1 MAAVVR
7 SRFYGYLAAAVAVLM
22 VLGFTRTWFLR
33 AWFDV
38 PPITWLLHLHAVVF
52 SAWFALFIVQT
63 RLISTGRT
71 RTHMQLGVLG
81 VCLAAVVVIT
91 GLATTVVSAAEPRM
105 RPMGMSS
112 PQFVIFPLIAIVSF
126 GALVGAAVALRHRP
140 QIHKRLMVLAMISV
154 LGPPVARLIAVLGQR
169 ESFLAIQTTV
179 AAFFII
185 WCLIADWIRNR
196 VVHPVFAVGGIL
208 LVLSWPLRAAVAH
221 TAGWERIGQWMAQLG
236 S

>member
-1 MAAVVR
+1 
-7 SRFYGYLAAAVAVLM
+7 M
-22 VLGFTRTWFLR
+22 VLGFTRTYFLR

-38 PPITWLLHLHAVVF
+38 PPIDWLLHAHALVF

-81 VCLAAVVVIT
+81 LGLAALVVVT
-91 GLATTVVSAAEPRM
+91 GLATTVMSAAEPRM

-112 PQFVIFPLIAIVSF
+112 PQFVIFPLVAIVSF
-126 GALVGAAVALRHRP
+126 GALVGTAVAFRRRP
-140 QIHKRLMVLAMISV
+140 QVHKRLMVLAMISV

-169 ESFLAIQTTV
+169 ESFLALQTTV
-179 AAFFII
+179 AASFVI
-185 WCLIADWIRNR
+185 WCLLADWARHR
-196 VVHPVFAVGGIL
+196 VVHPIYAVGGIL
-208 LVLSWPLRAAVAH
+208 LVLSWPLRAALAQ
-221 TAGWERIGQWMAQLG
+221 TDGWERIGRWMAQLG